1 MSTTDP
7 NPNASAEKPDMKL
20 FWACFVALTTTSFG
34 FILRALTLPQWGG
47 EFNLTNTQIGEIA
60 GVGLWPF
67 AISIVLFSLII
78 DRVGYKNAMIF
89 AFLCHFMSAAL
100 TLFATGYWSLYIAT
114 FMVALGNG
122 TVEAVIN
129 PVVATLFP
137 KEKTKWLNMLH
148 AAWPA
153 GLVLGG
159 IMALTLGEETSW
171 KIKMILILL
180 PTVLYGVM
188 MFARKF
194 PLNERVKAGV
204 SYLDMLKE
212 VGVGGMAI
220 VTTLVVFQIGS
231 IFEWHTT
238 VNLAISILIICLFG
252 YYVRSFGQP
261 IFILLIL
268 LMIPLATTELG
279 TDSWI
284 SDLMAPEMRQIGLQA
299 GWILVYTSAIM
310 AILRLFAG
318 SIVHKISPL
327 GLLAVSSAVACL
339 GLVLLSAAGGAMVLV
354 AATLFALGK
363 TFFWPTMLGVVSERF
378 PRGGALTLNITGGVG
393 MIAAGVIGAVI
404 LGFVQDK
411 EIDRQINAY
420 DHSNQTGLHAAYA
433 TDRKTS
439 VFGEYQSV
447 STSKLAE
454 APEEDRQIVKVIREA
469 AKKAA
474 LKTVA
479 IFPVIMFTT
488 YVLLIFY
495 FRSKGG
501 YKPVLLEADGKKTSS
516 S

>member
-252 YYVRSFGQP
+252 YYVRSFG
-261 IFILLIL
+261 
-268 LMIPLATTELG
+268 
-279 TDSWI
+279 
-284 SDLMAPEMRQIGLQA
+284 IGRA
-299 GWILVYTSAIM
+299 HV
-310 AILRLFAG
+310 
-318 SIVHKISPL
+318 
-327 GLLAVSSAVACL
+327 
-339 GLVLLSAAGGAMVLV
+339 
-354 AATLFALGK
+354 
-363 TFFWPTMLGVVSERF
+363 
-378 PRGGALTLNITGGVG
+378 
-393 MIAAGVIGAVI
+393 
-404 LGFVQDK
+404 
-411 EIDRQINAY
+411 
-420 DHSNQTGLHAAYA
+420 
-433 TDRKTS
+433 
-439 VFGEYQSV
+439 
-447 STSKLAE
+447 
-454 APEEDRQIVKVIREA
+454 
-469 AKKAA
+469 
-474 LKTVA
+474 
-479 IFPVIMFTT
+479 
-488 YVLLIFY
+488 
-495 FRSKGG
+495 
-501 YKPVLLEADGKKTSS
+501 
-516 S
+516 

>member
-1 MSTTDP
+1 MQNSDSKSGE
-7 NPNASAEKPDMKL
+7 APDMKL
-20 FWACFVALTTTSFG
+20 FVACIVALTSTSFG

-89 AFLCHFMSAAL
+89 AFICHLSSAIL
-100 TLFATGYWSLYIAT
+100 TLFATGYYSLYIAT
-114 FMVALGNG
+114 FIVAIGNG

-129 PVVATLFP
+129 PVVATVFSR
-137 KEKTKWLNMLH
+137 EKTKWLNILH
-148 AAWPA
+148 SGWPI

-159 IMALTLGEETSW
+159 ILALVLGPETSW

-180 PTVLYGVM
+180 PTVTYGILM
-188 MFARKF
+188 LARKF
-194 PLNERVKAGV
+194 PVNERVKAGV

-212 VGVGGMAI
+212 VGVGGMTV
-220 VTTLVVFQIGS
+220 VTTLVVFQVGS
-231 IFEWHTT
+231 IFGWSTT
-238 VNLAISILIICLFG
+238 MNIAITAVFILLFG
-252 YYVRSFGQP
+252 FYVRSIGQP
-261 IFILLIL
+261 IFILLIM

-284 SDLMAPEMRQIGLQA
+284 SDLMAPEMKTIGLQA

-310 AILRLFAG
+310 AVLRLFAG

-327 GLLAVSSAVACL
+327 GLLGVSSAIACA
-339 GLVLLSAAGGAMVLV
+339 GLLLLSVSTGIMVLV

-378 PRGGALTLNITGGVG
+378 PKGGALTINITGGVG

-411 EIDRQINAY
+411 QIDSKLIDEDKRNNTA
-420 DHSNQTGLHAAYA
+420 LHDTYA
-433 TDRKTS
+433 TESKS
-439 VFGEYQSV
+439 SIFGDYQAVDYARVAS
-447 STSKLAE
+447 
-454 APEEDRQIVKVIREA
+454 APPVEQQTIQTIRES
-469 AKKAA
+469 AKKDA
-474 LKTVA
+474 LRTVA
-479 IFPVIMFTT
+479 IFPVIMLVT
-488 YVLLIFY
+488 YLVLILY

-501 YKPVLLEADGKKTSS
+501 YKAVFLTAEKTL
-516 S
+516 